1 MQLKSMKDRSAKP
14 VVLKGRLW
22 LEMAAAVLK
31 ETAFEMVLLLLLLLM
46 LLALLSLLASLEV
59 RVIILGRADKSLAC
73 RSVEVLTTRSV
84 LWDFDLA
91 WKLSDCLADRFETV
105 IVVVVAAGVAVEG
118 KAVSGLSFFL
128 DGCPPADL
136 ETSALRRLDLN
147 SLKSAWK

>member
-1 MQLKSMKDRSAKP
+1 MQLKSMKDRSANP
-14 VVLKGRLW
+14 VVLNGRLW

-73 RSVEVLTTRSV
+73 RSVEVLATRSV

-105 IVVVVAAGVAVEG
+105 VVVVVAAGVEG